1 MATEDD
7 IQIFLEE
14 IQELTDNLRSLT
26 RTVISGEEAL
36 AKALNLDTKALKENT
51 KAVDQN
57 TDQVAKEAKARA
69 DLVKKQREQYE
80 QNKREIHQKR
90 QDRDVVTDLMR
101 EFGQGTSATQV
112 LRQQFEKGS
121 ETTKILTAGFEGL
134 IKSVTAY
141 GAAIYKGERGMLPAA
156 KAATAA
162 VKPLQDLAEIV
173 GTAVTVLSFFLPAA
187 RAARLLGLALVGVS
201 KAVGVVN
208 DLNEKAAEQTDNL
221 FKSFNRL
228 SQSGIGLT
236 RGLNDV
242 FGTLQTLGL
251 SAAELEEF
259 NKLLSN
265 NVATLGLFGA
275 TAAGGVKKFSDAAG
289 QLVKDYGRELEMM
302 GITREEQREA
312 MMSYMALQARTGQI
326 ELKTAQQ
333 LAVEGAKFAKEM
345 DLMAQLTGTSREA
358 QQKAIDANM
367 ADARFR
373 SAQRAAELRGDKEE
387 QSRLERANRLAA
399 MLRAAGMNDL
409 ATGTLQFAAG
419 GGVMST
425 PEAVRAAM
433 QLGLHDALDDPNTA
447 VAEILQ
453 KSLGFA
459 QGQIDAL
466 SETTRFTGQID
477 VIQGNIAQ
485 LLDANIR
492 LQRIQEL
499 AAQKGMT
506 LDEFLKDEQNLRALG
521 DKELQK
527 LVDGGRSQLNAAMMM
542 DSTVRAF
549 GQTGNTFA
557 TATKLFANA
566 VSAMPGAKIAGGPA
580 GTGGPK
586 TAGST
591 APGAAGRTSAT
602 GAAIDDL
609 ANKIVRAEGGS
620 VTARNPYSSASG
632 LGQITRG
639 RYQDL
644 VKNSKSGSALKGTT
658 FEQYQSSESLQKEA
672 LNEQIENLRSYLD
685 SKGLSS
691 TDAAVYMA
699 HVFGPAGARAVL
711 THSDSVPVTSL
722 FNKGIIDSNPAIFR
736 GVTNVGELKKVI
748 SDKMG
753 GSGYQ
758 FGGVASGPR
767 SGYTAVLHGTEA
779 IIPLQDGRSIPIEMP
794 DLSNNMREQVNAV
807 MSQVSRLDDMVEL
820 MRRQL
825 DTSQKILQ
833 MSSS

>member
-1 MATEDD
+1 MASESELL
-7 IQIFLEE
+7 LEE
-14 IQELTDNLRSLT
+14 IQELAFQMRQLT
-26 RTVISGEEAL
+26 KTVISGEEAF
-36 AKALNLDTKALKENT
+36 AKALGIETKTVEKNT
-51 KAVDQN
+51 KAVEAN
-57 TDQVAKEAKARA
+57 TKATRSEAEVRA
-69 DLVKKQREQYE
+69 ALVKKQREEYE
-80 QNKREIHQKR
+80 EKKRAIHQSMR
-90 QDRDVVTDLMR
+90 DRDTVSDLMN
-101 EFGQGTSATQV
+101 EFGRGTSTTSL
-112 LRQQFEKGS
+112 LRQEFEKGS
-121 ETTKILTAGFEGL
+121 EVTKILTAGLEGL
-134 IKSVTAY
+134 YKSTVQYA
-141 GAAIYKGERGMLPAA
+141 GALYRGERGMLPAA
-156 KAATAA
+156 KAASAA
-162 VKPLQDLAEIV
+162 VKPLQDLAEVV
-173 GTAVTVLSFFLPAA
+173 GTTVTVLSFFLPAA
-187 RAARLLGLALVGVS
+187 RAARLLGIALVGVS
-201 KAVGVVN
+201 KAVGLVS

-221 FKSFNRL
+221 FKSFNNL
-228 SQSGIGLT
+228 SRAGIGLT
-236 RGLNDV
+236 SGLNDV
-242 FGTLQTLGL
+242 FGTLQTLGM

-265 NVATLGLFGA
+265 NVATLGMFGA
-275 TAAGGVKKFSDAAG
+275 TAAGGVKKFADAAG
-289 QLVKDYGRELEMM
+289 TMVKEYGRELEMM

-312 MMSYMALQARTGQI
+312 MMSYMTLQARTGQI

-333 LAVEGAKFAKEM
+333 LAVEGSKFAKEM
-345 DLMAQLTGTSREA
+345 DLMSQLTGASREA

-373 SAQRAAELRGDKEE
+373 SAQRAAEIRGDTEE
-387 QSRLERANRLAA
+387 VKRLEKANRLAA
-399 MLRAAGMNDL
+399 MLRAAGMTDL

-425 PEAVRAAM
+425 PESVRAAM
-433 QLGLHDALDDPNTA
+433 QLGLHDALNDPNTT
-447 VAEILQ
+447 VAETLQ

-459 QGQIDAL
+459 KDQIDSL

-492 LQRIQEL
+492 LQRIQEM

-506 LDEFLKDEQNLRALG
+506 LDEFLKDEKNLQLLNNAELG
-521 DKELQK
+521 K
-527 LVDGGRSQLNAAMMM
+527 LVDGGRSQLNAAMSM
-542 DSTVRAF
+542 DGVVRSFA
-549 GQTGNTFA
+549 QTGNTFA
-557 TATKLFANA
+557 GATKLFANA
-566 VSAMPGAKIAGGPA
+566 VSAMPGARTVGGPAATGAAAAGGPA
-580 GTGGPK
+580 RGT
-586 TAGST
+586 A
-591 APGAAGRTSAT
+591 
-602 GAAIDDL
+602 AAIGDL
-609 ANKIVRAEGGS
+609 ASKIVRAEGGS

-644 VKNSKSGSALKGTT
+644 VKSSSPGSALYGTT
-658 FEQYQSSESLQKEA
+658 FEQYQGNASLQKEA
-672 LNEQIENLRSYLD
+672 LNAQIDNLRSYLA
-685 SKGLSS
+685 SKGLST

-711 THSDSVPVTSL
+711 THSDSVPVTNL

-736 GVTNVGELKKVI
+736 GVSSVGDLKKVI

-753 GSGYQ
+753 GSGYR
-758 FGGVASGPR
+758 FGGVASGPT

-779 IIPLQDGRSIPIEMP
+779 IIPLKDGRTIPVEMP

-807 MSQVSRLDDMVEL
+807 MSQISRLDDMVEL